1 MDVKSVWWQES
12 EGVPNLMVCNFSL
25 KDLAQSFVENKGER
39 TVELKI

>member
-1 MDVKSVWWQES
+1 MDVKSAWWQET

-25 KDLAQSFVENKGER
+25 KDLAQPFVENKAEG